1 MRTSTILLKQA
12 VKLKAAKPKTTKP
25 KTKRKTRNAS
35 KKK

>member
-1 MRTSTILLKQA
+1 MRTSTILIKQA
-12 VKLKAAKPKTTKP
+12 TKLKITKP